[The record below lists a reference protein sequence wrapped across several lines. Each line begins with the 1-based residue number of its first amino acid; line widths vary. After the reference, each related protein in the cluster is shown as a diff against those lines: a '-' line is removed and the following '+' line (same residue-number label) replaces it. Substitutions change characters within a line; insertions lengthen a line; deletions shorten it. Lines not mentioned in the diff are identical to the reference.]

1 MPRPSPAL
9 VQFLVEAGGAAAA
22 AARHRPTVPRPNLLL
37 SWQGFIASPP
47 PSPTLPY
54 PLALELTPMPMCMT
68 RPPATSVSSNRHPR
82 SRGRASSTR
91 MQGLT
96 TTGSRATQSPQKV
109 LKVAE
114 DRPSTPPCR
123 PVFVAPRATCP
134 ACPLRRGRRSEIRPQ
149 RNLTAAAPPFP
160 QRGSTHSHKHTS
172 GNSVCIAGPL
182 RTIVD
187 RRLSVRLPGAAPPP
201 PGLSGLTPPWRNNLA
216 SARTGGKSTSFVA
229 AGTPAPP

>member
-1 MPRPSPAL
+1 
-9 VQFLVEAGGAAAA
+9 
-22 AARHRPTVPRPNLLL
+22 
-37 SWQGFIASPP
+37 
-47 PSPTLPY
+47 
-54 PLALELTPMPMCMT
+54 
-68 RPPATSVSSNRHPR
+68 
-82 SRGRASSTR
+82 

-134 ACPLRRGRRSEIRPQ
+134 ACPLRRGRRSEIRPR

-216 SARTGGKSTSFVA
+216 SARTGGGLDQLRRCRHSSTALDPRGTVKVA
-229 AGTPAPP
+229 GESCRSRGRQEGLRRRSGHDVAGGGSCVIR